1 MGTRM
6 LLLLFLFLNLIQRH
20 HILDRFLRQVNLI
33 SFHTALLEI
42 WDTANWKCNVNL
54 RSQNS

>member
-20 HILDRFLRQVNLI
+20 HILDRFLREVNLI
-33 SFHTALLEI
+33 SFYTAPLEI

-54 RSQNS
+54 RS

>member
-33 SFHTALLEI
+33 SFYTALLEI

-54 RSQNS
+54 RS